1 MLAEFAARMNCGGAD
16 VASTSSF
23 MREMMHSQTRGSYDN
38 VIATQTFGDEDEEEV
53 THCRQHSCCVQ
64 SCADLLGAA
73 EWLQQITSA
82 SGTVQ
87 PAKTYGKGTHT
98 NSTWS
103 RKISGIDA
111 TIASPCDSAMT
122 ATDLKEATQ
131 QRLWCRKW

>member
-53 THCRQHSCCVQ
+53 THCRLHGCCVQ

-73 EWLQQITSA
+73 EWFQLITSA
-82 SGTVQ
+82 SGIMQ
-87 PAKTYGKGTHT
+87 PVKTYGKSTCTKGLVGTKIWHRWY
-98 NSTWS
+98 NS
-103 RKISGIDA
+103 K
-111 TIASPCDSAMT
+111 PM
-122 ATDLKEATQ
+122 
-131 QRLWCRKW
+131 